1 MADYK
6 TARIPKQPETDTEPG
21 KETLLE
27 LKKSKQ
33 QPEAPNKVER
43 SKEMTHCGKEQIVY
57 IKLNGLHFFEN
68 HSFEVQNDEEIRA
81 MVSSV
86 KDNNVTQPAFV
97 HPCEND
103 GYEIVVGHRHQ
114 KASKLA
120 RYMDMPCIVR
130 NLTDDAGILQM
141 VEHNMNQYETILPS
155 ERGKTLKYSLGPSL
169 TRIPAFRARLTRKTH
184 AGAEQ
189 K

>member
-1 MADYK
+1 
-6 TARIPKQPETDTEPG
+6 
-21 KETLLE
+21 
-27 LKKSKQ
+27 
-33 QPEAPNKVER
+33 
-43 SKEMTHCGKEQIVY
+43 MTHCGKEQIVY
-57 IKLNGLHFFEN
+57 IKLNGLHFFKN
-68 HSFEVQNDEEIRA
+68 HSFEVQDDEEIRA

-103 GYEIVVGHRHQ
+103 GYEIVAGHRHQ